1 MERCGHATLLGTL
14 CKNSINCHLHSVEK
28 NTCSICLSVV
38 RKTRG
43 TRALPCGHLFHTRCI
58 ERWKTRCSTCP
69 MCRKRFDVPVYRVS
83 IIIENTST
91 SNSQAITIN
100 SSNIHEIFEQ
110 LDVSTDNDNTRLY
123 FDIENID
130 DLETLLADLG
140 FDDTII
146 SVR

>member
-14 CKNSINCHLHSVEK
+14 CKNSANCHLHSID
-28 NTCSICLSVV
+28 NDTCSICLSVV

-43 TRALPCGHLFHTRCI
+43 TRTLPCGHLFHTPCI
-58 ERWKTRCSTCP
+58 ERWKTRCTTCP
-69 MCRKRFDVPVYRVS
+69 MCRKQFDVPVYRVS
-83 IIIENTST
+83 ITIENTST
-91 SNSQAITIN
+91 NNSQTITVN
-100 SSNIHEIFEQ
+100 SSTIHEIFEQ
-110 LDVSTDNDNTRLY
+110 LEVSTDDNNTQLY
-123 FDIENID
+123 FDIENIS